1 MSDGLPGALG
11 LLLQQITTEMNTTQ
25 AGQAAMRDKIGGMDR
40 ELGEVKERLT
50 SLEGKVDSHHVD
62 IVRKLDEIAANNRR
76 TVFAWALDNPQKAIP
91 FALILAPVAFTT
103 MVAIGEAGNEAF
115 NRFFG
120 DKTEVIADRVLESA
134 PRPITD

>member
-25 AGQAAMRDKIGGMDR
+25 ENQAAMRDKIGEMDR

-50 SLEGKVDSHHVD
+50 SLEGKVDAHHTD
-62 IVRKLDEIAANNRR
+62 IVQRLDNLTQSRR

-91 FALILAPVAFTT
+91 FMLILAPIMFTT

-115 NRFFG
+115 ERFFG
-120 DKTEVIADRVLESA
+120 GKTDEIAERVLEA
-134 PRPITD
+134 PRATTGD